1 MVDLVKKQLRSYRMF
16 LDYSNSTGDHNT
28 KRFSYFNEAP
38 KKVIEWVEDSPKNE
52 KNYHSWID
60 PSNGQAKI
68 RSAATKGGLR
78 DFAKVIEDNQAL
90 ELLRE
95 DPMATV
101 EDAMTVVKQN
111 DIKKEMPFINNL
123 LPLQSKLNNL
133 NEEQIVRV
141 HGEPR
146 VKVYLKSLKTA
157 IDNLLNDLDQLDK

>member
-1 MVDLVKKQLRSYRMF
+1 
-16 LDYSNSTGDHNT
+16 
-28 KRFSYFNEAP
+28 
-38 KKVIEWVEDSPKNE
+38 
-52 KNYHSWID
+52 
-60 PSNGQAKI
+60 
-68 RSAATKGGLR
+68 
-78 DFAKVIEDNQAL
+78 
-90 ELLRE
+90 
-95 DPMATV
+95 MATV

-146 VKVYLKSLKTA
+146 VRVYLKSLKTA